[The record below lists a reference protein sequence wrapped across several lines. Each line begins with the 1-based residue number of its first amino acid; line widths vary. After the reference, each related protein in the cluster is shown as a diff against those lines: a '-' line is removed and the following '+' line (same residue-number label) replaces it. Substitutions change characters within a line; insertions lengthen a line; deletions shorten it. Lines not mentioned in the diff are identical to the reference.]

1 MRRVVA
7 AIGAAAVIAG
17 LALTMPAAATHTNQ
31 TDPNDT
37 RGPLDARAVRF
48 THGDAPRWQVQTF
61 ARWSVSEM
69 WDHGYLVVQLD
80 TRADEAIDHLI
91 VVRSDGRDLL
101 ATLYR
106 VRTDGRQ
113 IALGPVDSDKAGGRG
128 AWVQV
133 ALHKLTIGSDRTS
146 YSWTVLT
153 SFTGGGCPH
162 TCLDRVP
169 DSGPV
174 EQLLPGV
181 TPSPTP
187 SATPSP
193 TTTPSPSPS
202 SSP

>member
-7 AIGAAAVIAG
+7 AIGAAAAIGG

-37 RGPLDARAVRF
+37 RGTLDARAVRF
-48 THGDAPRWQVQTF
+48 THGEAPRWQVRTF
-61 ARWSVSEM
+61 ARWTVNEI

-80 TRADEAIDHLI
+80 TRADEAIDHLLL
-91 VVRSDGRDLL
+91 VRSDGRDLV

-113 IALGPVDSDKAGGRG
+113 IALGPVESDKAGGRG

-153 SFTGGGCPH
+153 SFTGGGCPR

-169 DSGPV
+169 DSGMI
-174 EQLLPGV
+174 EQLLPGI
-181 TPSPTP
+181 TPSPT
-187 SATPSP
+187 SSPSP
-193 TTTPSPSPS
+193 TPTPSPSPS
-202 SSP
+202 PSP

>member
-7 AIGAAAVIAG
+7 AIVAAAAVGG

-48 THGDAPRWQVQTF
+48 THGGAPRWQVQTF
-61 ARWSVSEM
+61 ARWTVSEM
-69 WDHGYLVVQLD
+69 WDHGYFVVQLD
-80 TRADEAIDHLI
+80 TRADEAIDHLL
-91 VVRSDGRDLL
+91 VVRSDGRDLV

-106 VRTDGRQ
+106 VRNDGRQ

-133 ALHKLTIGSDRTS
+133 ALHKLTIGSERTS
-146 YSWTVLT
+146 YSWSVLT
-153 SFTGGGCPH
+153 SFTGGSCPR

-169 DSGPV
+169 DSGMV
-174 EQLLPGV
+174 EQLLPGI

-187 SATPSP
+187 TSSP

-202 SSP
+202 P

>member
-1 MRRVVA
+1 MKRLVAALGAVVA
-7 AIGAAAVIAG
+7 AAG
-17 LALTMPAAATHTNQ
+17 LVLTMPAGATHTNQ

-48 THGDAPRWQVQTF
+48 THGGAPRWQVLTF
-61 ARWSVSEM
+61 ARWTVNEL
-69 WDHGYLVVQLD
+69 WDHGYVVVQLD

-113 IALGPVDSDKAGGRG
+113 IPLGVVEADKAGGHG
-128 AWVQV
+128 AWVRV
-133 ALHKLTIGSDRTS
+133 ALHKLMIGNERTS
-146 YSWTVLT
+146 YSWSVLT
-153 SFTGGGCPH
+153 TFTGGGCPQ
-162 TCLDRVP
+162 TCLDGVP
-169 DSGPV
+169 DTGMV

-187 SATPSP
+187 SPSP
-193 TTTPSPSPS
+193 TTSPSPT